1 MKKNNYNIIAFAGR
15 KRSGKTCL
23 CKMLQQEENAVII
36 TIANYLKYLCCE
48 LMSISYEELIE
59 EKDNGY
65 TFDVVPDER
74 WFKIISKRTDIST
87 ENIKNELQG
96 RHITSIRELLQVIG
110 TDVIRKYNE
119 NWHVQKMIEEIE
131 SYSEDKLIVIDDVRF
146 PNEKEAILNRSGEV
160 FFIVRPNV
168 SEVSNHASETSLK
181 WQDFDY
187 RHVIIND
194 NITEDKL
201 KLDFLIHYRNN
212 FDFFIMKS
220 IFLYENENYLKC
232 SDFGTN
238 YDRDKE
244 LIDDILRQNKDE
256 KLFNEYGIIRYKT
269 CSRHLA
275 KEYTEKVDNS
285 ISFMA
290 DRISDGLY
298 LLPKYLD
305 KCNEFITC
313 NPLIVENLKI
323 YI

>member
-48 LMSISYEELIE
+48 LMNMSYEELNE
-59 EKDNGY
+59 KKDNGY
-65 TFDVVPDER
+65 TFNVVPDEK
-74 WFKIISKRTDIST
+74 WFNIISKRTNISI
-87 ENIKNELQG
+87 EDIKNELQG
-96 RHITSIRELLQVIG
+96 KHITSIRELLQVIG

-187 RHVIIND
+187 RHIIIND
-194 NITEDKL
+194 NITENKL
-201 KLDFLIHYRNN
+201 KMDFLIHYRYN
-212 FDFFIMKS
+212 FDFFLIKS
-220 IFLYENENYLKC
+220 IFLYENENLLKY

-238 YDRDKE
+238 YDSDKE
-244 LIDDILRQNKDE
+244 LIDDILRQNKD
-256 KLFNEYGIIRYKT
+256 KKCFNDYGIIRYKT

-275 KEYTEKVDNS
+275 KEYVEKVDGS
-285 ISFMA
+285 ISFIEK
-290 DRISDGLY
+290 R
-298 LLPKYLD
+298 
-305 KCNEFITC
+305 CNEFITC

>member
-1 MKKNNYNIIAFAGR
+1 MKGKLIAFAGR
-15 KRSGKTCL
+15 KRCGKTTL
-23 CKMLQQEENAVII
+23 AKLLQEEEGAIII
-36 TIANYLKYLCCE
+36 TIANYLKYLCCD
-48 LMSISYEELIE
+48 LMNMSYEELIE
-59 EKDNGY
+59 KKDNGY
-65 TFDVVPDER
+65 TFNVVPDKK
-74 WFKIISKRTDIST
+74 WFNIISKRTNISI

-96 RHITSIRELLQVIG
+96 KHITSIRELLQIIG

-119 NWHVQKMIEEIE
+119 NWHIQKMIEEIE

-168 SEVSNHASETSLK
+168 SEVSNHVSETSLK

-187 RHVIIND
+187 RHIIIND

-212 FDFFIMKS
+212 FDFFLRKS

-238 YDRDKE
+238 YKENKE
-244 LIDDILRQNKDE
+244 LIDDILRQNKDK

-269 CSRHLA
+269 CSKHLA
-275 KEYTEKVDNS
+275 KEYVEKVDNS
-285 ISFMA
+285 ISFIE
-290 DRISDGLY
+290 DR
-298 LLPKYLD
+298 
-305 KCNEFITC
+305 CNEFITC